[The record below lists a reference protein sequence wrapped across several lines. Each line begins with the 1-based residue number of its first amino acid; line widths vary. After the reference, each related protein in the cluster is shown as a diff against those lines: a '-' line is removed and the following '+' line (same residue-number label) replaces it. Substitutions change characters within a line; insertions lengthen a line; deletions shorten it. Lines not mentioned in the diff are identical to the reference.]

1 MVPKEITM
9 PPRKR
14 SVTRPKPRAL
24 IDRDAEWAELAR
36 IWGSDRP
43 ELGIV
48 VGRRRAGKSFLLG
61 RFVAP
66 HGGLYYQA
74 TKQTSR
80 EQLNVITRVLAQHF
94 ADPSLAYGSG
104 LPDWRSVLEYLRA
117 KADRGPLMVV
127 LDEFPYLAEADP
139 SLPSV
144 IQAWWDH
151 EATASR
157 CKLILSGSYISAM
170 RRLTEADQPLYGRR
184 TTGLNVRPFT
194 YREAAGFVPAY
205 AARERL
211 VTYALF
217 GGLPGNLALLDRKA
231 TLIENVTRHLLAPT
245 SRLFDDGE
253 RILDTFVADAAV
265 HYSILRAIAGGEH
278 TFSKIAN
285 RVGKQTSSISRPLA
299 WLEEMDLITKTV
311 PITEGAS
318 PNPKLI
324 RYRVADPYV
333 AFWHRFVLPIRAM
346 GVVDLL
352 TQTEVW
358 HVHIQPG
365 LSDYIGGVFEEA
377 CRTWAGLDGGRQLP
391 FRPVR
396 VGEWWTPT
404 SDHQVDVVALGPER
418 QLLAGECKWGRVTAD
433 DIRTLR
439 ERAAMIAGELG
450 GVDSVTL
457 AVFEGAPSTGRARV
471 GGDEV
476 LRFSVDD
483 LYR

>member
-1 MVPKEITM
+1 M
-9 PPRKR
+9 PRKR
-14 SVTRPKPRAL
+14 SGPKPKPRAL

-48 VGRRRAGKSFLLG
+48 VGRRRAGKSFLLS
-61 RFVAP
+61 RFAAP
-66 HGGLYYQA
+66 HGLYYQA

-80 EQLNVITRVLAQHF
+80 EQLHVVTRVMAQHF
-94 ADPSLAYGSG
+94 GDAALALGSG
-104 LPDWRSVLEYLRA
+104 FPDWRSVLEYLRT
-117 KADRGPLMVV
+117 KAGRGPLMVV

-151 EATASR
+151 EAAASR
-157 CKLILSGSYISAM
+157 CKLILSGSYVSAM

-184 TTGLNVRPFT
+184 TASLNVRPFT
-194 YREAAGFVPAY
+194 SREAAEFVPAY
-205 AARERL
+205 AARERM

-231 TLIENVTRHLLAPT
+231 TLAENVARYLLAPS

-253 RILDTFVADAAV
+253 RILDTFLADAAV
-265 HYSILRAIAGGEH
+265 HYSILQAVAGGEH

-299 WLEEMDLITKTV
+299 WLEEMDLITKTF
-311 PITEGAS
+311 PITEGKS

-324 RYRVADPYV
+324 RYRIADPYV
-333 AFWHRFVLPIRAM
+333 GFWHRFVLPIRAM

-352 TQTEVW
+352 TPAEVW
-358 HVHIQPG
+358 HRHVQPD
-365 LSDYIGGVFEEA
+365 LSDYMGEVFEEA
-377 CRTWAGLDGGRQLP
+377 CRSWARLDGGRQLP

-404 SDHQVDVVALGPER
+404 SDHQVDIVALGPER
-418 QLLAGECKWGRVTAD
+418 QLLVGECKWGRAGAD

-439 ERAAMIAGELG
+439 ERAAILAEELAG
-450 GVDSVTL
+450 VSSVTL
-457 AVFEGAPSTGRARV
+457 AVFEGTPSTGRAV

>member
-1 MVPKEITM
+1 M

-14 SVTRPKPRAL
+14 SVPKPKPRAL

-48 VGRRRAGKSFLLG
+48 VGRRRAGKSFLLS

-66 HGGLYYQA
+66 HGLYYQA

-80 EQLNVITRVLAQHF
+80 EQLNVMTRVLAQHF
-94 ADPSLAYGSG
+94 GDPGLAFGSG
-104 LPDWRSVLEYLRA
+104 FPDWRSVLEYLRT
-117 KADRGPLMVV
+117 KAGRGPLMVV

-151 EATASR
+151 EAAASR

-184 TTGLNVRPFT
+184 TAGLNVRPFT
-194 YREAAGFVPAY
+194 FREAAEFVPAY
-205 AARERL
+205 APRERM

-231 TLIENVTRHLLAPT
+231 TLAENVARHLLAPT

-253 RILDTFVADAAV
+253 RILDTFLADAAV
-265 HYSILRAIAGGEH
+265 HYSILQAVAGGEH

-285 RVGKQTSSISRPLA
+285 RVGRQTSSISRPLA
-299 WLEEMDLITKTV
+299 WLEEMDLITKTF
-311 PITEGAS
+311 PITEGKS

-324 RYRVADPYV
+324 RYRIADPYV
-333 AFWHRFVLPIRAM
+333 GFWHRFVLPIRAM
-346 GVVDLL
+346 GVADLL
-352 TQTEVW
+352 TPTEVW
-358 HVHIQPG
+358 HGHVQPG
-365 LSDYIGGVFEEA
+365 LSDHMGEVFEEA
-377 CRTWAGLDGGRQLP
+377 CRTWVGLDRGRQLP

-396 VGEWWTPT
+396 VGEWWTAT

-418 QLLAGECKWGRVTAD
+418 QMLVGECKWGRAGAG

-439 ERAAMIAGELG
+439 ERGAIIAGELG
-450 GVDSVTL
+450 GASSVTL
-457 AVFEGAPSTGRARV
+457 AVFEGTPSTGRAV

-476 LRFSVDD
+476 LRFGVDD

>member
-1 MVPKEITM
+1 M
-9 PPRKR
+9 PPRTR
-14 SVTRPKPRAL
+14 SVARPKPRPL

-36 IWGSDRP
+36 VWESDRP

-80 EQLNVITRVLAQHF
+80 EQLAVLTRILAQHF
-94 ADPSLAYGSG
+94 ADPGLAYGSG

-117 KADRGPLMVV
+117 KAGQAPLMIV

-151 EATASR
+151 EAGASR

-184 TTGLNVRPFT
+184 TAGLNVRPFT
-194 YREAAGFVPAY
+194 YREAAEFVPDY
-205 AARERL
+205 SARDRL
-211 VTYALF
+211 TTYALF
-217 GGLPGNLALLDRKA
+217 GGLPGNLALLDPKA
-231 TLIENVTRHLLAPT
+231 TLVENAVRHLLAPT

-253 RILDTFVADAAV
+253 RLLDAFVADAAV
-265 HYSILRAIAGGEH
+265 HYSILRAIAGGEQ

-285 RVGKQTSSISRPLA
+285 RVGRQTSSISRPLA
-299 WLEEMDLITKTV
+299 WLEEMDLIAKVFPVTRD
-311 PITEGAS
+311 GS
-318 PNPKLI
+318 PNPKLL
-324 RYRVADPYV
+324 RYRLADPYL
-333 AFWHRFVLPIRAM
+333 AFWHRFVLPLRAM

-352 TQTEVW
+352 TPTEVW
-358 HVHIQPG
+358 HRHVQPG
-365 LSDYIGGVFEEA
+365 LSDYMGEVFEEA
-377 CRTWAGLDGGRQLP
+377 CRTWVGLHRGRRLP

-404 SDHQVDVVALGPER
+404 SDQQVDVVALGAEG
-418 QLLAGECKWGRVTAD
+418 QLLAGECKWGRATAD
-433 DIRTLR
+433 DIQRLR
-439 ERAAMIAGELG
+439 ERAGRIAEELG
-450 GVDSVTL
+450 GVRTVTL
-457 AVFEGAPSTGRARV
+457 AVFEGAAATRRGAA
-471 GGDEV
+471 GDGDV